1 MPSTLLRWILICM
14 FWLLSSAAHAE
25 GNCPPGQ
32 YPVGTPE
39 GQIGPQVCA
48 PIPGYNQQQA
58 PPPPPERWLDQW
70 GAISISPVE
79 GTLGVSTQ
87 QRTEY
92 EAQQAALVSCRTGG
106 GSACTIES
114 TYRNSCVALIVGHPG
129 YAIAIG
135 VPENDAGHKAMKVCI
150 DGGNTNCHAYYSG
163 CSLPIRIQ

>member
-1 MPSTLLRWILICM
+1 MPSTTLRLMLTCM
-14 FWLLSSAAHAE
+14 LWLLSGLAYAE
-25 GNCPPGQ
+25 GGCPPGMI
-32 YPVGTPE
+32 PASGTD
-39 GQIGPQVCA
+39 INSCV

-58 PPPPPERWLDQW
+58 PPPPPEHWLDQW
-70 GAISISPVE
+70 GGVSISAVE

-87 QRTEY
+87 QRTAY

-129 YAIAIG
+129 YAIALG
-135 VPENDAGHKAMKVCI
+135 VSEDDAGQKAMKMCI

-163 CSLPIRIQ
+163 CSLPILVQ